1 MLEIMFRLIV
11 IWVIWDVD
19 NVDNRVKEI
28 VVFWEYLILLF
39 VFM

>member
-19 NVDNRVKEI
+19 KVDNRVKEI

>member
-19 NVDNRVKEI
+19 KVDNRVKEI
-28 VVFWEYLILLF
+28 GVFWEYLILLF

>member
-19 NVDNRVKEI
+19 KVDNRVKDI